1 MRPTDAIEL
10 GKKHGAVMVDLK
22 FCDLLG
28 QWQHTSVPFH
38 RLTEEAFEDGFGFD
52 GSSIRGWKAINESD
66 MLLLP
71 DHATSVMDPFTAQ
84 PTLSLICNI
93 ADPITRQPYG
103 RDPRYIARKAEAY
116 LKSTM
121 LADTI
126 YCGPESKERSWQR
139 KRRSTTSRTAPRPR
153 RTRARRSSG
162 RARRR
167 RRWST

>member
-22 FCDLLG
+22 FCDLIG
-28 QWQHTSVPFH
+28 QWQHTSVPLH
-38 RLTEEAFEDGFGFD
+38 RLTEDAFEDGFGFD

-71 DHATSVMDPFTAQ
+71 DSSTGVMDPFMAQ

-93 ADPITRQPYG
+93 VDPITRQAYG
-103 RDPRYIARKAEAY
+103 RDPRYIARKAEAH

-126 YCGPESKERSWQR
+126 YCGPEAERSEE
-139 KRRSTTSRTAPRPR
+139 RRV
-153 RTRARRSSG
+153 G
-162 RARRR
+162 KEC
-167 RRWST
+167 